1 MQNVKKGAE
10 SALLPSTC
18 VCSTAK
24 INLETAQT
32 KNYSERKALPRA
44 VLVRKSPKKLFGK
57 YVWRKKKTNG
67 VNSYIGYIYE
77 LHLRCILYSQRTYP
91 RNEMSDVIRCAAFFP
106 LSNAS
111 EYRSIIHSYA
121 RRPPSSSAPADEVL
135 SCHAHWKIYWNLE
148 DVGARDPPHDT

>member
-1 MQNVKKGAE
+1 MFNVCVTEAGLLQPYLWYCCKMVGMGTTKNILTTKKLKYMQNVKKGAE

-57 YVWRKKKTNG
+57 YV
-67 VNSYIGYIYE
+67 
-77 LHLRCILYSQRTYP
+77 
-91 RNEMSDVIRCAAFFP
+91 
-106 LSNAS
+106 
-111 EYRSIIHSYA
+111 
-121 RRPPSSSAPADEVL
+121 
-135 SCHAHWKIYWNLE
+135 
-148 DVGARDPPHDT
+148 